1 MTDYEIRDLAA
12 TAASNIIE
20 LTSMQGDYIAI
31 YLSVVFAF
39 IVASYV
45 AGRYFNKVQ
54 TTIATLLFCIVC
66 GWLVHRITMLGVGIN
81 FLVDLNSRENL
92 SLLIEDGQGGRDFA
106 ASGVRV
112 LVTSSIWSLGM
123 VGALIFLWDVRHR
136 QNH

>member
-12 TAASNIIE
+12 TATSNIIE
-20 LTSMQGDYIAI
+20 LTGMQGDYIAI

-39 IVASYV
+39 IVASFV
-45 AGRYFNKVQ
+45 AGRDFNKVQ
-54 TTIATLLFCIVC
+54 TTVATLLFCIVC
-66 GWLVHRITMLGVGIN
+66 GWLVNRITMLGLGIN

-92 SLLIEDGQGGRDFA
+92 SLLIEEGQGGRDFA

-136 QNH
+136 KNH